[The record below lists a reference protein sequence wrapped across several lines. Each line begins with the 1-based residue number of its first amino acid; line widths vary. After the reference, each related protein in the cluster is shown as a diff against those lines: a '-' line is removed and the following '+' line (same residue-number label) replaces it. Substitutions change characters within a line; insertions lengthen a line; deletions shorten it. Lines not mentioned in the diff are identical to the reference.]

1 MRHTALSLHR
11 TATLPASMA
20 DARGFEV
27 RTRDQNK
34 KIGKVDDFVC
44 GPDGEIRYLDV
55 GLDGL
60 FNSKRVLLPVGI
72 GRLDRSNDVVWVA
85 GMTKEQVKALPSY
98 AGDPDAITSD
108 YETECCGPYLGQAIA
123 TDAGATSAEELYDQ
137 GRFYADRGGPDAR
150 SGRVQFTAEPGSG
163 R

>member
-20 DARGFEV
+20 DARGYEV
-27 RTRDQNK
+27 RTRDHNK
-34 KIGKVDDFVC
+34 KIGKVGDLVC

-72 GRLDRSNDVVWVA
+72 ARLDRSNDVVWVA
-85 GMTKEQVKALPSY
+85 GMTKEQVKALPDY
-98 AGDPDAITSD
+98 AGDPDAITDD
-108 YETECCGPYLGQAIA
+108 YETQCCGPYLGQSIA
-123 TDAGATSAEELYDQ
+123 TDAGATTPAELYDQ
-137 GRFYADRGGPDAR
+137 GRFYADRGGEAAR
-150 SGRVQFTAEPGSG
+150 SGRVTFPADRDGG
-163 R
+163 

>member
-34 KIGKVDDFVC
+34 KVGKIDDFIC

-60 FNSKRVLLPVGI
+60 FNSKRVLLPVGVA
-72 GRLDRSNDVVWVA
+72 RLDRSNDVVWVA
-85 GMTKEQVKALPSY
+85 GMTKEQVKALPVY
-98 AGDPDAITSD
+98 AGDPDAITDD
-108 YETECCGPYLGQAIA
+108 YETQCCGPYLGQQIA
-123 TDAGATSAEELYDQ
+123 ADAGATTSAELYDQ
-137 GRFYADRGGPDAR
+137 GRFYADRGGPAAPVSR
-150 SGRVQFTAEPGSG
+150 RGRHRRHE
-163 R
+163 

>member
-20 DARGFEV
+20 DARGYEV
-27 RTRDQNK
+27 RTRDHNK
-34 KIGKVDDFVC
+34 KIGKVGDFVC

-72 GRLDRSNDVVWVA
+72 ARLDRSNDVVWVA
-85 GMTKEQVKALPSY
+85 GMTKEQVKGLPDY
-98 AGDPDAITSD
+98 AGDPDAITDD
-108 YETECCGPYLGQAIA
+108 YESQCCGPYLGHSIA
-123 TDAGATSAEELYDQ
+123 TDAGATTSADLYDQ
-137 GRFYADRGGPDAR
+137 GRFYEERGGEAAR
-150 SGRVQFTAEPGSG
+150 SGRVTFSG
-163 R
+163 ER